1 MEKQLRLKA
10 LIMLI
15 MPIVSYSFEIQK
27 QLKEDWEKIE
37 KDEAEEWEMHIL
49 MNTTRLQV
57 SLARQFSALLGKQ
70 QKLVDE
76 IIREQ
81 SGQLEMELEENQV
94 P

>member
-1 MEKQLRLKA
+1 MEKIKRLKA

-49 MNTTRLQV
+49 MNTTRMQV

-81 SGQLEMELEENQV
+81 SGQLEMELEENHV